1 MTTEPLYTYTL
12 LMSAN
17 PPDPDAEALLE
28 TATIINQSVS
38 SAHLDSVRATLEYLY
53 HGDRDV
59 TPEALRDAAHY
70 DLSTTEAENIVY
82 QLAVEDILTEDHLNE
97 SALHSVFTGARL
109 LAAQAPEPENT
120 IVATIPD
127 DDALDAW
134 MFETLHGNLLELI
147 RSAEDSL
154 VLMSPFLSE
163 DAYDRLRP
171 ALITA
176 ADNGADITLITR
188 YLTYGDE
195 GYNREFVGAVLDND
209 RLANQV
215 TVYEYIDDSTW
226 TTFHAKVVIADGV
239 RAYLGTANLTHKGLG
254 SNLEL
259 GVMFRDETAPRFAEL
274 VEALRMSEYLHEIS
288 LGTGQ
293 FYRL

>member
-1 MTTEPLYTYTL
+1 MPA
-12 LMSAN
+12 S
-17 PPDPDAEALLE
+17 PSDPDTDALLE
-28 TATIINQSVS
+28 TARIISQSVS
-38 SAHLDSVRATLEYLY
+38 SAHLDKVRATLEYLY

-59 TPEALRDAAHY
+59 TPEALRDTAHY

-82 QLAVEDILTEDHLNE
+82 QLAVENILTENYLNE
-97 SALHSVFTGARL
+97 SALRSVFIGAQL
-109 LAAQAPEPENT
+109 LSAQAPEPENT

-127 DDALDAW
+127 DDALDTW
-134 MFETLHGNLLELI
+134 MFEGLHGSLLELI
-147 RSAEDSL
+147 RSAENTL

-176 ADNGADITLITR
+176 AENGADITLITR

-195 GYNREFVGAVLDND
+195 NYNREFVRAVLDND
-209 RLANQV
+209 RLAHQV
-215 TVYEYIDDSTW
+215 TAYEYIDDSTW
-226 TTFHAKVVIADGV
+226 ITFHAKVVIADGV

-259 GVMFRDETAPRFAEL
+259 GVMFYDDTAPRLAQL
-274 VEALRMSEYLHEIS
+274 VDALRVSEYLHEVS
-288 LGTGQ
+288 LSTDQ
-293 FYRL
+293 FYRS

>member
-1 MTTEPLYTYTL
+1 MPA
-12 LMSAN
+12 S
-17 PPDPDAEALLE
+17 PSDPNTDALLE
-28 TATIINQSVS
+28 TARIISQSVS
-38 SAHLDSVRATLEYLY
+38 SAHLDKVRATLEYLY
-53 HGDRDV
+53 YGDRDV
-59 TPEALRDAAHY
+59 TPEALRDTAHC

-82 QLAVEDILTEDHLNE
+82 QLAVEDILTENYLNE
-97 SALHSVFTGARL
+97 PALRSVFIGARL
-109 LAAQAPEPENT
+109 LSAQAPEPENT

-127 DDALDAW
+127 DDALDTW
-134 MFETLHGNLLELI
+134 MFEGLHGNLLELI
-147 RSAEDSL
+147 RSAENTL

-176 ADNGADITLITR
+176 AENGADITLITR

-195 GYNREFVGAVLDND
+195 DYNREFVRAVLDND
-209 RLANQV
+209 RLAPQV
-215 TVYEYIDDSTW
+215 TAYEYIDDSTW
-226 TTFHAKVVIADGV
+226 TTFHAKVVIGDGV

-259 GVMFRDETAPRFAEL
+259 GVMFHDDTAPRLAEL
-274 VEALRMSEYLHEIS
+274 VEALRVSEYLHEVGLS
-288 LGTGQ
+288 TDQ